1 MSLSSLPKAAMSALH
16 RPVYRHRLR
25 VLVESILR
33 HLHPGDEVLD
43 VGCGNGTLGS
53 AIMADP
59 RCPQGVRV
67 RGLERYP
74 RGGEPIEVIG
84 YDGGRIPLEDHAID
98 VVIVADVLHHEPEP
112 DELAGECARIAGRH
126 LIVKDHQIKGLLA
139 QQRISFLDWA
149 ANAPY
154 GVPCLYRYNTP
165 RQWVDFRDRLG
176 MVPVE
181 ERSGMHVYPF
191 GFEQIFGG
199 SLHYFVVLSARAGA
213 GDGAELEQ
221 DPGELDGHAEP
232 DGADR

>member
-1 MSLSSLPKAAMSALH
+1 MSLLSIPKAAMSALH

-25 VLVESILR
+25 VLVDSIIWHLR
-33 HLHPGDEVLD
+33 PGDEVLD
-43 VGCGNGTLGS
+43 VGCGNGTLAA

-59 RCPQGVRV
+59 RCPEGVRV

-84 YDGGRIPLEDHAID
+84 YDGGRIPLDDGAVD

-112 DELAGECARIAGRH
+112 DVLASECARIAGRY
-126 LIVKDHQIKGLLA
+126 LIVKDHQVKGLLA

-165 RQWVDFRDRLG
+165 SQWVAFRDRLG
-176 MVPVE
+176 MKPVE
-181 ERSGMHVYPF
+181 ERSSMRIYPF
-191 GFEQIFGG
+191 GFEQFLGG
-199 SLHYFVVLSARAGA
+199 SLHYFAVLTHSA
-213 GDGAELEQ
+213 DQE
-221 DPGELDGHAEP
+221 GEP
-232 DGADR
+232 